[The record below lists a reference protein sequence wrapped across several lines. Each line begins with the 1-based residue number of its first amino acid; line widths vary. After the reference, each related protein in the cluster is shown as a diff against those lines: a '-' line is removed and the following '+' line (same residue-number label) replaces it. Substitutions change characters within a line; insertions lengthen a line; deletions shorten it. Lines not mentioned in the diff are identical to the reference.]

1 MFFLNIIMNLR
12 NLILV
17 FLLML
22 GSIFNSSAQFYNG
35 IQMAFGKNRVQYSTE
50 KIWSQYRFEKFDTY
64 FYQNG
69 KELAIN
75 TAKYAEKV
83 LPELQTKID
92 YYLTS
97 KLQFIIY
104 NSMSDMKESNIGLI
118 NENTYNVGGVTQVIG
133 TTVILY
139 FNGNYRDFEK
149 QIRLGVATVLINQMV
164 YGEELGANIKNSA
177 LLFLPDW
184 YVKGLI
190 SYVAE
195 DWSTD
200 LDNIARNGFL
210 YGNYLKFNNLAGQ
223 EAVIAGHSIWKYL
236 KDIYG
241 EQAVTNVVYLTK
253 ITRSLESG
261 FLYYTGM
268 SFKNFT
274 REWFNFYVAKYH
286 SYIEDRFLPAAE
298 FKMQIKIPKDAILQN
313 VVIHPSEMKYAYSI
327 DRQNKKIIYLADIA
341 TGKRKKIF
349 QMGYR
354 IDDDQDVSYPLLAW
368 HPRGDL
374 LAFLVERKGIKH
386 LYYYFPETEKLERQS
401 VFGIDKIHH
410 MSYAPDGLSL
420 LVSATDNG
428 QSDIFLYQLASRT
441 YDRIT
446 KDVFDDLHPV
456 FVHNGKYIAFASNR
470 ISDTIVF
477 DKDTYL
483 RDYAFTP
490 EKSENFNIFLYNY
503 HTKSPVL
510 WRVTDLQAGN
520 ALHPMPLENK
530 KLQFL
535 SDETGIINRYIA
547 EIDSSISHVDTVV
560 HYRYFATY
568 DPVTDYPMNIAFHDV
583 HFYGNFVSEVVFDKN
598 TWQVFYFPKDK
609 VFDYKGIEP
618 VRTSYMKEKLV
629 AGMLPESPE
638 IPDTMV
644 VRQSYLLSPED
655 SAKVNI
661 NNYVFRGYRK
671 SESSDTLRKIE
682 TTEKKDSMPAFRLP
696 YQRNYDVEYS
706 VNQLVSQLDYSF
718 LNTSY
723 QLFSGP
729 GPIYLGPG
737 LNAFFKLGIND
748 LMEDYRII
756 GGLRL
761 SFDLRNNE
769 YFLGYENYK
778 GRLDKQWIF
787 HHQSYD
793 MFSNVSIIKH
803 KQNNVHY
810 ILQYPFNNVFSLR
823 TSLMARQDK
832 ANFLAIDYQNLL
844 RPEITQYW
852 GGAKTELVFDNT
864 RNPQINIYYG
874 QRWKFWV
881 EYMQLISKEQ
891 KNLVVLGLDF
901 RNYTKIHKNFIF
913 ANRIAA
919 STSLG
924 NSKLIYYMGGVDNW
938 LFPKFNYDVN
948 ISYDQNYEFQALATN
963 MRGFEQNIRNGN
975 SFVLMNSELR
985 LPVFSYF
992 LNRPLR
998 SEFLKNFQIVGF
1010 GDIGTAWEGWNPFS
1024 EDNSLFIHVINTNTL
1039 TIVVRRQKNPIVG
1052 GFGTGLRTKLLGYFV
1067 KTDLAWGVEDG
1078 KVKKPIIYLSLSLDF

>member
-1 MFFLNIIMNLR
+1 MKPVRNIVLSLFLISG
-12 NLILV
+12 LI
-17 FLLML
+17 
-22 GSIFNSSAQFYNG
+22 SNSFGQFYNG
-35 IQMAFGKNRVQYSTE
+35 FQMTFGKNRVQYSTE
-50 KIWSQYRFEKFDTY
+50 KIWSHYRFEKFDTY

-75 TAKYAEKV
+75 TAKYAEKI
-83 LPELQTKID
+83 LPELQTRIE

-133 TTVILY
+133 STVILY

-149 QIRLGVATVLINQMV
+149 QIRIGIATVLINQMV

-190 SYVAE
+190 SYVSE
-195 DWSTD
+195 DWSTE

-210 YGNYLKFNNLAGQ
+210 YGNYLKFNNLSGQ
-223 EAVIAGHSIWKYL
+223 DAIIAGHSIWKYL
-236 KDIYG
+236 KDTYG
-241 EQAVTNVVYLTK
+241 EQAVTNIVYLTK

-268 SFKNFT
+268 SFKNFS
-274 REWFNFYVAKYH
+274 REWYTHYISKYQQ
-286 SYIEDRFLPAAE
+286 ETENRALPPDDNKIAV
-298 FKMQIKIPKDAILQN
+298 KMPKDGVLQN
-313 VVIHPSEMKYAYSI
+313 VVVHPQGMKFAYSV
-327 DRQNKKIIYLADIA
+327 DRQNKKILYLSDLNS
-341 TGKRKKIF
+341 GKRKKIF
-349 QMGYR
+349 SMGYR
-354 IDDDQDVSYPLLAW
+354 IDDDQDFSYPLLAW
-368 HPRGDL
+368 HPGGEL
-374 LAFLVERKGIKH
+374 LAFLVERKGLKH
-386 LYYYFPETEKLERQS
+386 LYYYFPETGTLERQS
-401 VFGIDKIHH
+401 VFGVDKIHS

-420 LVSATDNG
+420 LISATDNG

-441 YDRIT
+441 FERIT

-456 FVHNGKYIAFASNR
+456 FVHNGKYIAFSSNR
-470 ISDTIVF
+470 VNDTIVF
-477 DKDTYL
+477 DKETYL

-490 EKSENFNIFLYNY
+490 EKSENFNIFLYNTQ
-503 HTKSPVL
+503 TKSPIL
-510 WRVTDLQAGN
+510 WRVTNLKTGN
-520 ALHPMPLENK
+520 AFHPLPLVNE

-535 SDETGIINRYIA
+535 SDRNGIMNRYVA
-547 EIDSSISHVDTVV
+547 EIDSSISHVDTIV
-560 HYRYFATY
+560 HYRYFATF
-568 DPVTDYPMNIAFHDV
+568 DPVTDYPANIQFHDF
-583 HFYGNFVSEVVFDKN
+583 HFSGKVMSEMIYNKNAWHVYVLDKDEFLEN
-598 TWQVFYFPKDK
+598 E
-609 VFDYKGIEP
+609 GIEP
-618 VRTSYMKEKLV
+618 ENTHYRNEPVL
-629 AGMLPESPE
+629 SPVISE
-638 IPDTMV
+638 PVPIIDTTV
-644 VRQSYLLSPED
+644 IRQSYQIGPAD
-655 SAKVNI
+655 SAQVNI
-661 NNYVFRGYRK
+661 DNYIFRGYRK
-671 SESSDTLRKIE
+671 GVSSDTTAL
-682 TTEKKDSMPAFRLP
+682 DSVITKNDSLPAFVLP

-718 LNTSY
+718 LNTTY
-723 QLFSGP
+723 QQFMGP
-729 GPIYLGPG
+729 GPIFLGPG

-748 LMEDYRII
+748 LLEDYRLV

-761 SFDLRNNE
+761 SFNLRNNE
-769 YFLGYENYK
+769 YFIGFENFK

-787 HHQSYD
+787 HHQNYD
-793 MFSNVSIIKH
+793 LFTNVSVIKH
-803 KQNNVHY
+803 KQNTLHY
-810 ILQYPFNNVFSLR
+810 MLQYPFNNVLSLR

-832 ANFLAIDYQNLL
+832 SNYLAIDYQNLL
-844 RPEITQYW
+844 RPDENEYW

-864 RNPQINIYYG
+864 RNPQLNIYYG
-874 QRWKFWV
+874 QRWKFWA

-891 KNLVVLGLDF
+891 KNLVVFGFDY
-901 RNYTKIHKNFIF
+901 RHYTKIHKNFIF

-919 STSLG
+919 STSMG
-924 NSKLIYYMGGVDNW
+924 NSKLIYYLGGVDNW
-938 LFPKFNYDVN
+938 LLPRFNYDIN
-948 ISYDQNYEFQALATN
+948 ISYDQNYAFQALASN

-975 SFVLMNSELR
+975 NFAVINSELR